1 MYLYST
7 FINQKI
13 FKYLSKFVRYLNY
26 YFLPFFFFSSY
37 ELKAQVS
44 YSGCPSVNFYIFDF
58 FSKTT
63 WPILTKLGTNHHWGE
78 GILNWSNEG
87 DCPPRGD
94 DSERVKIHWKSLK
107 IFSRTSRPISIKLAT
122 NHSWVKEILNCTN
135 KGPGPL
141 QRGDNYKNTKL
152 GWGHL
157 KISVE
162 ILNAASVL
170 ILKLN
175 FVKTKEGLKPLC
187 TLSYWWIRI

>member
-1 MYLYST
+1 M
-7 FINQKI
+7 
-13 FKYLSKFVRYLNY
+13 
-26 YFLPFFFFSSY
+26 
-37 ELKAQVS
+37 
-44 YSGCPSVNFYIFDF
+44 
-58 FSKTT
+58 
-63 WPILTKLGTNHHWGE
+63 
-78 GILNWSNEG
+78 
-87 DCPPRGD
+87 
-94 DSERVKIHWKSLK
+94 
-107 IFSRTSRPISIKLAT
+107 
-122 NHSWVKEILNCTN
+122 KEILNCTN

-187 TLSYWWIRI
+187 TLSY